1 MSRNPMILKRF
12 FAVLAMAFCAAV
24 PATAADDDA
33 VLDEVRDAIAAKFDT
48 IDPENVYASPI
59 EGWYTLKKG
68 SVVAYVTADG
78 RYLMQGDLIDLD
90 SQVNLTDLSRN
101 DARRDLVAALT
112 DEQAILFS
120 PQESQYKVTVF
131 TDVDC
136 TYCRKL
142 HSQISA
148 YLDEGIA
155 IRYVLYPRNGPAS
168 KTWKT
173 SQDVWCA
180 ADRGEALTAAKQG
193 HEFETEQCDATIIDE
208 HYALGRSIG
217 LSGTPAI
224 VFEDGTM
231 VGGYL
236 PPAQLAARLQQNA
249 QK

>member
-1 MSRNPMILKRF
+1 MSRNPLVLTGF
-12 FAVLAMAFCAAV
+12 LAVVAMAFYTAA
-24 PATAADDDA
+24 PAFAADDDA
-33 VLDEVRDAIAAKFDT
+33 ALEKARITIAAKFDT

-59 EGWYTLKKG
+59 EGWYTLQKG

-90 SQVNLTDLSRN
+90 KQVNLTDLSRN
-101 DARRDLVAALT
+101 DARHDLVAAMT
-112 DEQAILFS
+112 DEQTILFS
-120 PQESQYKVTVF
+120 PPEADYKITVF

-142 HSQISA
+142 HNQINA

-180 ADRGEALTAAKQG
+180 ADRGEALTAAKQDR
-193 HEFETEQCDATIIDE
+193 EFETQQCDATTINE
-208 HYALGRSIG
+208 HYALGRDIG

-224 VFEDGTM
+224 VFEDGTL
-231 VGGYL
+231 VGGYV

>member
-1 MSRNPMILKRF
+1 MSRNPLVLTGF
-12 FAVLAMAFCAAV
+12 LAVIAIAFHAAA
-24 PATAADDDA
+24 PASAADDDA
-33 VLDEVRDAIAAKFDT
+33 ALDEARHTIAAKFDT

-59 EGWYTLKKG
+59 EGWYTLQKG

-90 SQVNLTDLSRN
+90 KQVNLTDLSRN
-101 DARRDLVAALT
+101 DARHDLVAAMT
-112 DEQAILFS
+112 DEQTILFS
-120 PQESQYKVTVF
+120 PPEADYKITVF

-142 HSQISA
+142 HNQINA

-180 ADRGEALTAAKQG
+180 ADRGEALTAAKQDR
-193 HEFETEQCDATIIDE
+193 EFETQQCDATTINE
-208 HYALGRSIG
+208 HYALGRDIG

-224 VFEDGTM
+224 VFEDGTL
-231 VGGYL
+231 VGGYV
-236 PPAQLAARLQQNA
+236 PPAQLAARLLQNA

>member
-1 MSRNPMILKRF
+1 MSRNPLILSYF
-12 FAVLAMAFCAAV
+12 FAIAAMAFYAAA
-24 PATAADDDA
+24 PASAADDDA
-33 VLDEVRDAIAAKFDT
+33 VPDEVRNAIAAKFDT

-59 EGWYTLKKG
+59 EGWYSLQKG

-78 RYLMQGDLIDLD
+78 RYLLQGDLIDLD
-90 SQVNLTDLSRN
+90 TQVNLTDLSRN
-101 DARRDLVAALT
+101 DARHDLVAALT
-112 DEQAILFS
+112 DEQTILFS
-120 PQESQYKVTVF
+120 PQEAEYKITVF

-142 HSQISA
+142 HNEISA

-180 ADRGEALTAAKQG
+180 TDRGEALTAAKQG
-193 HEFETEQCDATIIDE
+193 QEFETQQCDATIVDE

-224 VFEDGTM
+224 VFEDGTL

>member
-1 MSRNPMILKRF
+1 MSRNPLVITGFL
-12 FAVLAMAFCAAV
+12 AVVAMAFYAAA
-24 PATAADDDA
+24 PASAADDDA
-33 VLDEVRDAIAAKFDT
+33 VLDEARIAIAAKFDT
-48 IDPENVYASPI
+48 IDPENVFASPI
-59 EGWYTLKKG
+59 EGWYTLQKG
-68 SVVAYVTADG
+68 SVVAYVSADG

-90 SQVNLTDLSRN
+90 KQVNLTDLSRN
-101 DARRDLVAALT
+101 DARHDLVAAMT
-112 DEQAILFS
+112 DEQTIVFS
-120 PQESQYKVTVF
+120 PQEAEYTVTVF

-142 HSQISA
+142 HNQINA

-193 HEFETEQCDATIIDE
+193 RDFETQQCDAATVDK
-208 HYALGRSIG
+208 HYELGRNIG

-224 VFEDGTM
+224 VFEDGTL
-231 VGGYL
+231 VGGYV
-236 PPAQLAARLQQNA
+236 PPAQLAARLLQNA